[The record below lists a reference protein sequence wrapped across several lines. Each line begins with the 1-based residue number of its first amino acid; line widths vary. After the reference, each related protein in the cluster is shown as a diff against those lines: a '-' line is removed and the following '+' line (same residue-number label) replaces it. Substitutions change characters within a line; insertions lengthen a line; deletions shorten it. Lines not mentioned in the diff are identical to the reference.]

1 MMYRGYDIRKAEY
14 PTKYAPNRT
23 GFDILCGGERR
34 KANADS
40 RETAKW
46 IIDKMISAGKWKEE
60 TEGAE
65 NNVGNQ
71 NKACA

>member
-1 MMYRGYDIRKAEY
+1 MMYRGYEIRKAEY

-23 GFDILCGGERR
+23 GFDILRGGEKR

-46 IIDKMISAGKWKEE
+46 IIDKMISVGKWKEE
-60 TEGAE
+60 TEGE
-65 NNVGNQ
+65 KNDVGNQ
-71 NKACA
+71 NKESA